1 MNKERIES
9 SKPVEDIMADL
20 IESKV
25 LNILVDGNI
34 SSDNLEHILKALYIY
49 ICRADYEIMLYMV
62 KDQNAQKILELATE
76 MSLMSSIKYIDGDDD
91 QSMLSYLLSCD
102 MMITDNESSDLLS
115 LSRKFYLPRIAI
127 KENGSLKFED
137 GILKLNSDPVDI
149 CSAFVL
155 VKDKAHRDELSGHRR
170 LV

>member
-1 MNKERIES
+1 MNIERIAS
-9 SKPVEDIMADL
+9 SKPVNDIMADL

-25 LNILVDGNI
+25 LSILVDENI
-34 SSDNLEHILKALYIY
+34 SSDNLNNILKALYIY

-62 KDQNAQKILELATE
+62 KDGSEPKVLETATE

-91 QSMLSYLLSCD
+91 QKMLSYLLACD
-102 MMITDNESSDLLS
+102 MMITDKESSDLLS
-115 LSRKFYLPRIAI
+115 LSRKLYLPRIVI

>member
-1 MNKERIES
+1 MNKDRIIS
-9 SKPVEDIMADL
+9 CKPVNDIMTDL

-25 LNILVDGNI
+25 LGILVDENI
-34 SSDNLEHILKALYIY
+34 SYDNLTRILKALYIY

-62 KDQNAQKILELATE
+62 KDSSESKVLETANE
-76 MSLMSSIKYIDGDDD
+76 MSLMSSIRYVDGDDD
-91 QSMLSYLLSCD
+91 QKMLSYLLSCD

-115 LSRKFYLPRIAI
+115 LARKLYLPRIVI

-137 GILKLNSDPVDI
+137 GILKLNADPVDI
-149 CSAFVL
+149 CSAFKL